1 MRELDESPRFS
12 SVGFQC
18 FVLHLV
24 FIFTWRKVWPGCSGE
39 TALSSEAPSS
49 SVVTSAA
56 RFAGLASPNKMASDV
71 RNVSTRVLQCGIEG
85 DLPEKHDVSIAILGA
100 RVHEEGSRNT
110 DFDEADELFFGSA
123 RELSSCFIGKMTPVT
138 ADEGDREAQRGH
150 VSPRRSPRN
159 SRSKSDSVAKM
170 SEVASNGG
178 NANPTVKR
186 AMENVTGLCNGHRD
200 EQPSKDLME
209 DAKIGLSPKTK
220 GDLKLNGTSPPCAN
234 QCMSL
239 IKSAGSP
246 AEIVVSSSCGKTC
259 HVADSS
265 HGNRTPCSNGIASS
279 VVRAICFEETDVR
292 PEECQDGEDMA
303 LVTSSDD
310 VSTEKSDLEESP
322 QSEKTHIPD
331 PDRREGEANASDVSY
346 ETEKQE
352 GSNKRKGKKRSSG
365 DDAIP
370 VVPRKRRMASITAEL
385 KVNLMYEKDDW
396 KPPKKTR
403 KGKSLSSSS
412 SDGEVFTTSPTD
424 SSKLNTFGNG
434 EENGGFPTD
443 PDQPLDLSMKKRP
456 IAVAKKVKSK
466 TKLLGTTSGKK
477 QKSRSKSFPPQKGG
491 GSEKVCGHTKRMAA
505 LNAQAIM
512 TAYKTADD
520 ASQTKKNNRGRSK
533 SGGGSAKNGYKRHQH
548 AANFRLLCGGFNR
561 NRTSLLA
568 SSGLPSM
575 HARPPGMGSPVPSH
589 PQTLMLTGLANLS
602 ASQILPNGG
611 ISPTTTESAFSK
623 FSSAR
628 LHNGVWYQTAG
639 PFHQPLHTVLSDQV
653 GPSTDRKSDPFPA
666 LDTAQ
671 THNHKFVARTKR
683 KKSTNGWKWQG
694 EPYEKMVFSAAQG
707 KPVRRLC
714 YRGMCREDDLIQ
726 ERDTVLLKSGPRKKD
741 LPFVAK
747 VTALWEDQEDGEMM
761 MSLLWYY
768 RPEHIEG
775 GKRPQHGECELFAAR
790 HPDENSVACI
800 EDKCYV
806 LTYSE
811 FCRFRRQLKV
821 RGEVLGSLNTVVPLD
836 EVDFSAFLPPHR
848 RLPDNVDPESVYF
861 CRRVYDF
868 RHGRMLK
875 NPI

>member
-1 MRELDESPRFS
+1 
-12 SVGFQC
+12 
-18 FVLHLV
+18 
-24 FIFTWRKVWPGCSGE
+24 
-39 TALSSEAPSS
+39 
-49 SVVTSAA
+49 
-56 RFAGLASPNKMASDV
+56 MASDV
-71 RNVSTRVLQCGIEG
+71 RNVPTRVLQCGIEG
-85 DLPEKHDVSIAILGA
+85 DLPEKQDLSIAILGA
-100 RVHEEGSRNT
+100 RVHEEGNRNA
-110 DFDEADELFFGSA
+110 DFNKSEELFFGSTG
-123 RELSSCFIGKMTPVT
+123 ELSSCLSGKMTPVT
-138 ADEGDREAQRGH
+138 ADEGDRGAPKGH

-159 SRSKSDSVAKM
+159 SRSKSDRVAKM

-178 NANPTVKR
+178 NRNTTVKR
-186 AMENVTGLCNGHRD
+186 SMENVAGLCNGHRD
-200 EQPSKDLME
+200 EQPSRELME
-209 DAKIGLSPKTK
+209 NAKIGLSPKTK
-220 GDLKLNGTSPPCAN
+220 SDLKLNGTSPPCAN

-239 IKSAGSP
+239 IKSSP
-246 AEIVVSSSCGKTC
+246 AEIFVSSSCGKKC
-259 HVADSS
+259 HVEDSR

-292 PEECQDGEDMA
+292 TEECPEREGMA

-310 VSTEKSDLEESP
+310 VSTEKSNLEENP
-322 QSEKTHIPD
+322 QVEKTNIPD
-331 PDRREGEANASDVSY
+331 PDCREGEANTSDVSH
-346 ETEKQE
+346 ETKIQQ
-352 GSNKRKGKKRSSG
+352 GSNRNKGKKRSSG
-365 DDAIP
+365 DVVS

-396 KPPKKTR
+396 KPPKKPR
-403 KGKSLSSSS
+403 KGKNLSSSS

-424 SSKLNTFGNG
+424 SSKLDMFGNG
-434 EENGGFPTD
+434 QVNGGFPTD

-456 IAVAKKVKSK
+456 IAVAKKVKSN
-466 TKLLGTTSGKK
+466 TKVPGATEKK
-477 QKSRSKSFPPQKGG
+477 QKSRSKSFPPQKGSG
-491 GSEKVCGHTKRMAA
+491 NDKVCGHTKRMAA

-520 ASQTKKNNRGRSK
+520 ASQTKKNQRGKSK
-533 SGGGSAKNGYKRHQH
+533 SGGGPAKNGYKRHQH
-548 AANFRLLCGGFNR
+548 ATNFRLLCGGFNR

-575 HARPPGMGSPVPSH
+575 HARPPGIVSPVPSH

-611 ISPTTTESAFSK
+611 ISPTTTDSAFSK
-623 FSSAR
+623 FTSAR

-639 PFHQPLHTVLSDQV
+639 PFHQPLPSVLSAQV
-653 GPSTDRKSDPFPA
+653 GPSPDRKSHPSPA
-666 LDTAQ
+666 LDTVKA
-671 THNHKFVARTKR
+671 HNYKFATRTKR

-694 EPYEKMVFSAAQG
+694 EPYEKMVFSAVQG
-707 KPVRRLC
+707 KPVRRVC
-714 YRGMCREDDLIQ
+714 YRGMCREEDLIQ

-747 VTALWEDQEDGEMM
+747 VTALWEDQDGEMM

-821 RGEVLGSLNTVVPLD
+821 RGADRSSLSSLVPLE